1 MVHPPGTKVPEDL
14 ILVHEGPG
22 REEWSLQPA
31 REMTLDG
38 KLIFFTLLNHPRGP
52 QT

>member
-1 MVHPPGTKVPEDL
+1 MALTFISGTQVPDDL

-31 REMTLDG
+31 REMALDG
-38 KLIFFTLLNHPRGP
+38 KPSLAKPSYDLP
-52 QT
+52 